1 MVFKSVPICELV
13 SGSELIMKILFLGD
27 IVGRPGRDAVA
38 RLVPELKKTGAIDFA
53 AANAENAAGGSG
65 ITPQVADELINSKL
79 DVLTSGDH
87 IWKKKEIYQRL
98 AEDPRI
104 LRPANY
110 PEDDPGRGSTVIDL
124 DSGISIGI
132 INLVGRVFMNSAD
145 CPFKTAR
152 REVARLK
159 SKTDIILID
168 FHAEAT
174 SEKLALGYYM
184 DGEITALVGTHT
196 HVQTADERLLPKGT
210 AYITDLGMTGPQ
222 YSVIGRRPEGVI
234 QHFLTL
240 MPAKFDMSEED
251 IELQGVILSLDE
263 LSGKARSIKRI
274 RERLDG

>member
-1 MVFKSVPICELV
+1 
-13 SGSELIMKILFLGD
+13 MKILFLGD
-27 IVGRPGRDAVA
+27 IVGRPGREVVA
-38 RLVPELKKTGAIDFA
+38 RKVPELKGAGAIDFA

-65 ITPQVADELINSKL
+65 ITPQVADELIYSKL

-110 PEDDPGRGSTVIDL
+110 PEDNPGRGSTLIDL
-124 DSGISIGI
+124 NSGISIGI

-145 CPFKTAR
+145 CPFKTAK

-159 SKTDIILID
+159 NKTDIILVD

-174 SEKLALGYYM
+174 SEKLALGYYL
-184 DGEITALVGTHT
+184 DGEVSAVVGTHT

-222 YSVIGRRPEGVI
+222 YSVIGRRPESII
-234 QHFLTL
+234 QHFLTH
-240 MPAKFDMSEED
+240 MPIKFDMSEED
-251 IELQGVILSLDE
+251 VELQGVIIDIDESL
-263 LSGKARSIKRI
+263 GKTRSIKRI
-274 RERLDG
+274 REGLDG